1 MVVYLPAILQWNLT
15 PSGGR
20 TVPNDLL
27 RCFRVLGMWCQLEQP
42 MVPDTLAGRV
52 DGNAHIPKGT
62 VPHSDCNGCVG
73 PKLGGGQCVCCY
85 CDNIAVVYAINK
97 GTARDPQMMRL
108 IHTLFFFCA
117 TYRVTIS
124 ARYIPGVRNTAAD
137 ALSRANLPLFFTL
150 NPQAAPLPS
159 VIPDVLQQLVLNRKL
174 LWTSPSWIK
183 LFTSTLATVS
193 PLLREPLTHQ
203 HSFASC
209 LSATP
214 QR

>member
-1 MVVYLPAILQWNLT
+1 
-15 PSGGR
+15 
-20 TVPNDLL
+20 
-27 RCFRVLGMWCQLEQP
+27 
-42 MVPDTLAGRV
+42 MVPDTLAEWT
-52 DGNAHIPKGT
+52 AMHISPKELFPI
-62 VPHSDCNGCVG
+62 VIAMAVWG
-73 PKLGGGQCVCCY
+73 PNWGGQRVCCY

-124 ARYIPGVRNTAAD
+124 ARHIPGVRNTAAD

-193 PLLREPLTHQ
+193 PLLREPLTHR
-203 HSFASC
+203 HSVASC